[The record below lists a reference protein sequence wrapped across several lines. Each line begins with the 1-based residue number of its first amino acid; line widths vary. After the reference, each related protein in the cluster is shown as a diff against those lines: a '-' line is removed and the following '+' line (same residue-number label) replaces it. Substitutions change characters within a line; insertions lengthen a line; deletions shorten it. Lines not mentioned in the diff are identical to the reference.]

1 MLLLASF
8 STPLLSQIAIVSRS
22 VAKVSMGTPSLTIR
36 DNRTGREYEVE
47 IKDGSVRALDL
58 RKIKVDDDDF
68 GLITYDPG
76 FANTGSCRST
86 ITYIDGQ
93 KGILRYRGYPIEEL
107 AERVSFLDVA
117 YLVFHGELPDAG
129 SSDEW
134 RKTIRSYS
142 DTPQEIRK
150 LISSFPRDAVPMAMV
165 MSAVAALSALHPE
178 ASDLGDVDNR
188 RLHLL
193 RLFGQ
198 MPGIAACVY
207 RHTAGLPFVEADP
220 ERDFAADFLRMFFHE
235 EEGSEVNPVYS
246 RALDV
251 LFSLH
256 ADHEQNCSA
265 NAMRSVG
272 SSLPDPYMAA
282 AAAIG
287 ALAGPLHGG
296 ANAAVVKM
304 LESIGSRDHVDE
316 YIERVKKGEMRLMG
330 FGHRVYKNYDPR
342 AKIIKKMADQ
352 IFEVAEST
360 PLLDLAQ
367 YLEQIALKDEYFVS
381 RKLYPNVDFYSGLI
395 YKAIGFPSSM
405 FPVLFAVARTSGWI
419 SQWDEFMND
428 PDRRIARPRQIYDGH
443 ILRHL
448 D

>member
-1 MLLLASF
+1 M
-8 STPLLSQIAIVSRS
+8 R
-22 VAKVSMGTPSLTIR
+22 TPSLTIR

-76 FANTGSCRST
+76 FSNTGSCRST

-107 AERVSFLDVA
+107 SGRVSFLDVA

-134 RKTIRSYS
+134 RKTLRSHS

-150 LISSFPRDAVPMAMV
+150 LISSFPRDAAPMAMV
-165 MSAVAALSALHPE
+165 MSAVAALSALYPE
-178 ASDLGDVDNR
+178 ASNPGDLESR
-188 RLHLL
+188 RLHLM
-193 RLFGQ
+193 RLFGH
-198 MPGIAACVY
+198 MPGIAACAY
-207 RHTAGLPFVEADP
+207 RHTGGLPFVEADP
-220 ERDFAADFLRMFFHE
+220 GMDFAADFLRMVFQE
-235 EEGSEVNPVYS
+235 EEGLEVNPVYS

-265 NAMRSVG
+265 NAMRSVA

-304 LESIGSRDHVDE
+304 LESIGSRDRVDE

-352 IFEVAEST
+352 ILEVAEST

-367 YLEQIALKDEYFVS
+367 YLEQIALKEEYFVS

-419 SQWDEFMND
+419 SQWDEFMRD

>member
-1 MLLLASF
+1 MRTS
-8 STPLLSQIAIVSRS
+8 
-22 VAKVSMGTPSLTIR
+22 SLTIR

-58 RKIKVDDDDF
+58 RQIKVDDEDF

-76 FANTGSCRST
+76 FSNTGSCRST

-107 AERVSFLDVA
+107 AERVSFLEVA
-117 YLVFHGELPDAG
+117 YLVFHGELPDAD
-129 SSDEW
+129 SYDEW
-134 RKTIRSYS
+134 SKTIRSYS
-142 DTPQEIRK
+142 EPPEEIRK
-150 LISSFPRDAVPMAMV
+150 LISSFPRDAAPMAMV
-165 MSAVAALSALHPE
+165 MSAVAALSGLCPE
-178 ASDLGDVDNR
+178 ASNLGDGEGR
-188 RLHLL
+188 SLHLL
-193 RLFGQ
+193 RLFGH
-198 MPGIAACVY
+198 MPGIAACAY
-207 RHTAGLPFVEADP
+207 RHTVGLPFVESDP
-220 ERDFAADFLRMFFHE
+220 ETGFAADLLRMVFHE
-235 EEGSEVNPVYS
+235 GDGSQVNPVYS

-296 ANAAVVKM
+296 ANAAVVRM

-316 YIERVKKGEMRLMG
+316 HIERVKKGEMRLMG

-342 AKIIKKMADQ
+342 ANIIKKMADQ
-352 IFEVAEST
+352 IFEVAEPT

-367 YLEQIALKDEYFVS
+367 HLEKIALEDEYFVS

-395 YKAIGFPSSM
+395 YRAIGFPSSM

-419 SQWDEFMND
+419 SQWEEFMND
-428 PDRRIARPRQIYDGH
+428 PDRRLARPRQIYDGH
-443 ILRHL
+443 AIRHL

>member
-1 MLLLASF
+1 
-8 STPLLSQIAIVSRS
+8 
-22 VAKVSMGTPSLTIR
+22 MGTPSLTIR
-36 DNRTGREYEVE
+36 DNRTGREYQVE

-76 FANTGSCRST
+76 FSNTGSCRST
-86 ITYIDGQ
+86 ITFIDGQ

-134 RKTIRSYS
+134 RETIRSYS
-142 DTPQEIRK
+142 NTPQEIRK
-150 LISSFPRDAVPMAMV
+150 LISSFSRDAAPMAMV
-165 MSAVAALSALHPE
+165 MSAVAALSALYPE
-178 ASDLGDVDNR
+178 ASNLSDVQSR

-193 RLFGQ
+193 RLFGH
-198 MPGIAACVY
+198 MPGIAACAY

-220 ERDFAADFLRMFFHE
+220 ERDFAADFLRMVFHE
-235 EEGSEVNPVYS
+235 EEGWEVNPVYS
-246 RALDV
+246 RTLDL

-342 AKIIKKMADQ
+342 AKIIKKMANQ
-352 IFEVAEST
+352 IFEVTEST

>member
-1 MLLLASF
+1 M
-8 STPLLSQIAIVSRS
+8 P
-22 VAKVSMGTPSLTIR
+22 TPSLTIR
-36 DNRTGREYEVE
+36 DNRTGREYEIE

-58 RKIKVDDDDF
+58 RQIKVDDEDF

-76 FANTGSCRST
+76 FSNTGSCRST

-107 AERVSFLDVA
+107 AGRVSFLEVA
-117 YLVFHGELPDAG
+117 YLVFHGELPDAD
-129 SSDEW
+129 SYDEW
-134 RKTIRSYS
+134 SRTIRSYS
-142 DTPQEIRK
+142 DTPKEIRN
-150 LISSFPRDAVPMAMV
+150 LIASFPRDAAPMAMV
-165 MSAVAALSALHPE
+165 MSAVAALSGLCPE
-178 ASDLGDVDNR
+178 ASNLGDAEGR

-193 RLFGQ
+193 RLFGH
-198 MPGIAACVY
+198 MPGIAACAY
-207 RHTAGLPFVEADP
+207 RHTVGLPFVESDP
-220 ERDFAADFLRMFFHE
+220 ETGFAADLLRMVFHE
-235 EEGSEVNPVYS
+235 GEESQVNPVYS

-265 NAMRSVG
+265 NAMRSVA

-296 ANAAVVKM
+296 ANAAVVRM

-316 YIERVKKGEMRLMG
+316 HIERVKKGEMRLMG

-342 AKIIKKMADQ
+342 ANIIKKMADQ
-352 IFEVAEST
+352 IFEVAEPT

-395 YKAIGFPSSM
+395 YRAIGFPSSM

-419 SQWDEFMND
+419 SQWEEFMND
-428 PDRRIARPRQIYDGH
+428 PDRRIARPHQIYDGH

>member
-1 MLLLASF
+1 M
-8 STPLLSQIAIVSRS
+8 R
-22 VAKVSMGTPSLTIR
+22 TPSLTIK

-58 RKIKVDDDDF
+58 RQIKVDDEDF

-76 FANTGSCRST
+76 FSNTGSCRST

-107 AERVSFLDVA
+107 AERVSFLEVA
-117 YLVFHGELPDAG
+117 YLVFHGELPDTD
-129 SSDEW
+129 SCDEW
-134 RKTIRSYS
+134 SRTIRSYGNI
-142 DTPQEIRK
+142 PAEIQE
-150 LISSFPRDAVPMAMV
+150 LISSFPRDAAPMAMV
-165 MSAVAALSALHPE
+165 MSAVAALSGLYPE
-178 ASDLGDVDNR
+178 ASNLGDAEER

-193 RLFGQ
+193 RLLGH
-198 MPGIAACVY
+198 MPGIAACAH
-207 RHTAGLPFVEADP
+207 RHAMGLPFVEADP
-220 ERDFAADFLRMFFHE
+220 ETDFAADFLRRIFHRGDE
-235 EEGSEVNPVYS
+235 SQVNPVFS

-282 AAAIG
+282 AASIG

-296 ANAAVVKM
+296 ANAAVVRM
-304 LESIGSRDHVDE
+304 LESIGSRDHVEE
-316 YIERVKKGEMRLMG
+316 YVERVKHGEMRLMG

-352 IFEVAEST
+352 IFEVAEPT
-360 PLLDLAQ
+360 PMLDLAQ
-367 YLEQIALKDEYFVS
+367 HLEQIVLKDEYFVS

-419 SQWDEFMND
+419 SQWEEFMND

>member
-1 MLLLASF
+1 M
-8 STPLLSQIAIVSRS
+8 R
-22 VAKVSMGTPSLTIR
+22 TPSLTIR

-47 IKDGSVRALDL
+47 IKDGSMRALDL
-58 RKIKVDDDDF
+58 RQIKVDDEDF

-76 FANTGSCRST
+76 FSNTGSCRST

-107 AERVSFLDVA
+107 AERVSFLEVA
-117 YLVFHGELPDAG
+117 YLVFHGELPDAD
-129 SSDEW
+129 SYDEW
-134 RKTIRSYS
+134 SKTIRSYS
-142 DTPQEIRK
+142 DPPEEIRK
-150 LISSFPRDAVPMAMV
+150 LISSFPRDAAPMAMV
-165 MSAVAALSALHPE
+165 MSAVAALSGLCPE
-178 ASDLGDVDNR
+178 ASNLGDGEGR

-193 RLFGQ
+193 RLFGH
-198 MPGIAACVY
+198 MPGIAACAY
-207 RHTAGLPFVEADP
+207 RHTVGLPFVESDP
-220 ERDFAADFLRMFFHE
+220 ETGFAADLLRMVFHE
-235 EEGSEVNPVYS
+235 GDGSQVNPVYS

-296 ANAAVVKM
+296 ANAAVVRM

-316 YIERVKKGEMRLMG
+316 HIERVKKGEMRLMG

-342 AKIIKKMADQ
+342 ANIIKKMADQ
-352 IFEVAEST
+352 IFEVAEPT

-367 YLEQIALKDEYFVS
+367 HLEQIALEDEYFVS

-395 YKAIGFPSSM
+395 YRAIGFPSSM
-405 FPVLFAVARTSGWI
+405 FPVLFAVARTIGWI
-419 SQWDEFMND
+419 SQWEEFMND

-443 ILRHL
+443 AIRHL

>member
-1 MLLLASF
+1 M
-8 STPLLSQIAIVSRS
+8 R
-22 VAKVSMGTPSLTIR
+22 TPSLTIR

-47 IKDGSVRALDL
+47 IKDGSMRALDL
-58 RKIKVDDDDF
+58 RQIKVDDEDF

-76 FANTGSCRST
+76 FSNTGSCRST

-107 AERVSFLDVA
+107 AERVSFLEVA
-117 YLVFHGELPDAG
+117 YLVFHGELPDAD
-129 SSDEW
+129 SYDEW
-134 RKTIRSYS
+134 SKTIRSYS
-142 DTPQEIRK
+142 DTPEEIRK
-150 LISSFPRDAVPMAMV
+150 LISSFPRGAAPMAMV
-165 MSAVAALSALHPE
+165 MSAVAALSGLYPE
-178 ASDLGDVDNR
+178 ASNLDDGEGR

-193 RLFGQ
+193 RLFGH
-198 MPGIAACVY
+198 MPGIAACAY
-207 RHTAGLPFVEADP
+207 RHTVGLPFVESDP
-220 ERDFAADFLRMFFHE
+220 ETGFAADLLRMVFY
-235 EEGSEVNPVYS
+235 EGDGSQVNPVYS

-296 ANAAVVKM
+296 ANAAVVRM
-304 LESIGSRDHVDE
+304 LESIGSRDHVE
-316 YIERVKKGEMRLMG
+316 EHIERVKKGEMRLMG

-342 AKIIKKMADQ
+342 ANIIKKMADQ
-352 IFEVAEST
+352 IFEVAEPT

-367 YLEQIALKDEYFVS
+367 HLEQIALQDEYFVS

-395 YKAIGFPSSM
+395 YRAIGFPSSM
-405 FPVLFAVARTSGWI
+405 FPVLFAVARTIGWI
-419 SQWDEFMND
+419 SQWEEFMND

-443 ILRHL
+443 AIRHL

>member
-1 MLLLASF
+1 MRTSN
-8 STPLLSQIAIVSRS
+8 
-22 VAKVSMGTPSLTIR
+22 LTIR
-36 DNRTGREYEVE
+36 DNRTGREYEIE

-76 FANTGSCRST
+76 FSNTGSCRST

-117 YLVFHGELPDAG
+117 YLVFHGELPDAD

-134 RKTIRSYS
+134 RKTLRSHS
-142 DTPQEIRK
+142 GTPQEIRK
-150 LISSFPRDAVPMAMV
+150 LISSFPRDAAPMAMV
-165 MSAVAALSALHPE
+165 MSAVAALSGLYPG
-178 ASDLGDVDNR
+178 ASDLGDVESR
-188 RLHLL
+188 RVHLL
-193 RLFGQ
+193 RLFGH
-198 MPGIAACVY
+198 MPGIAACAY
-207 RHTAGLPFVEADP
+207 RHTVGLPFIEADP
-220 ERDFAADFLRMFFHE
+220 EMDFAADFLRMVFHE
-235 EEGSEVNPVYS
+235 EKGQEVNPVYS

-251 LFSLH
+251 LFALH

-296 ANAAVVKM
+296 ANAAVVGM
-304 LESIGSRDHVDE
+304 LESIGSRDHIDE
-316 YIERVKKGEMRLMG
+316 YIERVKRGEMRLMG

-342 AKIIKKMADQ
+342 AKIIKKMADK

-360 PLLDLAQ
+360 PLLALAQ
-367 YLEQIALKDEYFVS
+367 HLEQIALKEEYFVS